1 MELLDQLKAK
11 LEKEYCPP
19 LDPATFLA
27 ILQDYDITNPTQLSN
42 ARQIFDLIKQDA
54 ETEEASGFDATGSS
68 GNGLATFADTTTESG
83 SGKTLEWS
91 STTDDTSLSQAMS
104 LLDLEGTNNDG
115 DETVADLQT
124 FPDVEYEGLDQPE
137 KESILSRIFPSLR
150 PFDIQWSLKKVKGDM
165 NRAIDEL
172 MTQSFLIETGARK
185 QSVDAFSESRGP
197 SVRRKAKSRRNR
209 RQTVE
214 DLTQFSAS
222 ESKLLSVSKWDAG
235 QRDVEILCL
244 RTGITEKQASS
255 IYHKNGGSIRS
266 SLLSIIKA
274 HQEINLEMD
283 ENTSVLLEI
292 QAFELREEF
301 PTISQTL
308 AEGLVQITHPSF
320 ENAQELAKVLITSET
335 SNKVNIQVELRHAP
349 LKFDWDEASAK
360 PLSLNAVYP
369 DGLPGPSL
377 PSQDPTTY
385 REGRDAAY
393 KQAAAAY
400 RKSKSQALM
409 GGAAAYYAEVGRDL
423 DAKARRADSFTADT
437 IAASQS
443 TYNSID
449 LHGISVKDAM
459 RISRERVTSWWHSQN
474 NQRDFST
481 TGYKII
487 TGMGHHSDG
496 GKGKIGPAVGNMLVR
511 EGWKV
516 EIGNP
521 NPGAILVTGVA
532 KKSATGKK
540 R

>member
-1 MELLDQLKAK
+1 M
-11 LEKEYCPP
+11 
-19 LDPATFLA
+19 
-27 ILQDYDITNPTQLSN
+27 
-42 ARQIFDLIKQDA
+42 
-54 ETEEASGFDATGSS
+54 
-68 GNGLATFADTTTESG
+68 
-83 SGKTLEWS
+83 EWS
-91 STTDDTSLSQAMS
+91 STTDDTLLSQAVS
-104 LLDLEGTNNDG
+104 LLDLKGTSSDG
-115 DETVADLQT
+115 DESMADLQI
-124 FPDVEYEGLDQPE
+124 FPGVKYEGLDQPE
-137 KESILSRIFPSLR
+137 KETILSRIFPSLK

-172 MTQSFLIETGARK
+172 MTQSFLLETGARK
-185 QSVDAFSESRGP
+185 RSVDAFSESRGP
-197 SVRRKAKSRRNR
+197 SARRKGKGRRNG

-214 DLTQFSAS
+214 DLTQPSGS
-222 ESKLLSVSKWDAG
+222 ESKLPNMSKWDAG
-235 QRDVEILCL
+235 RRDIELLCL
-244 RTGITEKQASS
+244 RTGIAEKQASS

-292 QAFELREEF
+292 QAFELCEEF
-301 PTISQTL
+301 PTISQIL
-308 AEGLVQITHPSF
+308 ADGLVQITHPSF
-320 ENAQELAKVLITSET
+320 ENAQELAKVLTASET
-335 SNKVNIQVELRHAP
+335 GNEPNIQVELRHVP
-349 LKFDWDEASAK
+349 LKLDWDEASAK
-360 PLSLNAVYP
+360 PLSLNAVYS
-369 DGLPGPSL
+369 DGFSGPPLPF
-377 PSQDPTTY
+377 QDPAKY

-400 RKSKSQALM
+400 RKSKSETLM
-409 GGAAAYYAEVGRDL
+409 GGVAAYYAEVGRDL
-423 DAKARRADSFTADT
+423 DTKARQADSSAADT

-449 LHGISVKDAM
+449 LHGMSVKDAM

-474 NQRDFST
+474 NQRGSST

-496 GKGKIGPAVGNMLVR
+496 GKGKIGPAVGNMLIR

-521 NPGAILVTGVA
+521 NPGIILVTGVA
-532 KKSATGKK
+532 RKPATSKK